1 MSKEF
6 LDFIKT
12 RKKANLT
19 IIIINILVFLA
30 MELLG
35 STGDLQFMYE
45 HGVMFVPAVLEKGEY
60 YRLFTCMFQ
69 HFGAEHLLYN
79 MLLLLFMGDML
90 EAQVGKIRY
99 LVIYLMGGLA
109 GNLLSMAVAIRQ
121 ERYVLSAGASGAVFA
136 VVGALLYL
144 VIRHGGKL
152 GDVGLKRLGI
162 MAALSLAQG
171 FTEAGTDN
179 MAHLGGFLGG
189 LLLCIILYHGGG
201 AFPSDTCTAGKL

>member
-189 LLLCIILYHGGG
+189 LLLCIILYHGG
-201 AFPSDTCTAGKL
+201 ASPSDTCVADKF